1 MERGGGGHGRALGL
15 HESSSELDAKG
26 TASYSI
32 GAIAFCPG
40 RIGETVL
47 FHFLL
52 KSFGAH
58 LFTGSWNNG
67 RKTRGLRNAL
77 LILEGGW

>member
-1 MERGGGGHGRALGL
+1 MEAGRGVGTGGHWASMSLA
-15 HESSSELDAKG
+15 SELDAKG
-26 TASYSI
+26 TASYSV
-32 GAIAFCPG
+32 GAVNFLSWEG
-40 RIGETVL
+40 VGETVL

-52 KSFGAH
+52 EILSLCWAAD
-58 LFTGSWNNG
+58 NG